1 MRALF
6 LLTLVMACGEP
17 PATTAPPA
25 DPAAAPPP
33 TETQQGGAPAAEVV
47 IPEAPTPTTD
57 KGLAA
62 ACTSAMRTFPD
73 QPSIRSSNAGE
84 LNSLGYDCYR
94 AGRLADARH
103 LFLLALRA
111 DNNHALAHYN
121 LACTLM
127 RLRAES
133 ATCEY
138 EAGLATV
145 MHHLERSVAID
156 ARRRT
161 RMQEDPDLDGLRDNL
176 RYRMLLG
183 VRMGDPDSMR
193 KALAGTTVYGPG
205 MGAFGSLRTLTFEG
219 TGDGGARSRVRI
231 RTRTVGED
239 GLTEPTERL
248 GYWDAQHGRLT
259 IKLPRGVEG
268 GGTLTLTPQGDLLD
282 ATGTTTVWYTA
293 PSECDA

>member
-1 MRALF
+1 MRPLF
-6 LLTLVMACGEP
+6 LLGLVMACSEP
-17 PATTAPPA
+17 PVPMATPA

-33 TETQQGGAPAAEVV
+33 TETQQGGDKRADASVPD
-47 IPEAPTPTTD
+47 APTPSTD
-57 KGLAA
+57 GGLDA

-94 AGRLADARH
+94 AGRLVDARH
-103 LFLLALRA
+103 LFLLALRS

-127 RLRAES
+127 RLRAEGG
-133 ATCEY
+133 ACEH
-138 EAGLATV
+138 EAGLGVV
-145 MHHLERSVAID
+145 MHHLERAVAID

-161 RMQEDPDLDGLRDNL
+161 RMKEDPDLDGLRDNL

-183 VRMGDPDSMR
+183 VRMGDPTSMR

-231 RTRTVGED
+231 RSRTVGAD

-259 IKLPRGVEG
+259 IKLPKDVEG

-282 ATGTTTVWYTA
+282 ASGTTTVWYTA